1 MNSVSESGTP
11 PSVGLYDR
19 SRSAGSSFESSSFR
33 AISLMLVLSCLSLPS
48 GLGAQKSGPTPDAYV
63 ETLQA
68 RAVFRQYDGGVEASI
83 AARSELE
90 QALEEHR
97 RELTGYC
104 YRMLASP
111 FEAEDAVQETMLRA
125 WKSLDRF
132 EGRASLRSWLYKI
145 ATNVCLDMLG
155 SKERKARPMDLGPSR
170 E

>member
-1 MNSVSESGTP
+1 MP
-11 PSVGLYDR
+11 VGHEQP
-19 SRSAGSSFESSSFR
+19 A
-33 AISLMLVLSCLSLPS
+33 
-48 GLGAQKSGPTPDAYV
+48 
-63 ETLQA
+63 TLKPA
-68 RAVFRQYDGGVEASI
+68 PA
-83 AARSELE
+83 ELE